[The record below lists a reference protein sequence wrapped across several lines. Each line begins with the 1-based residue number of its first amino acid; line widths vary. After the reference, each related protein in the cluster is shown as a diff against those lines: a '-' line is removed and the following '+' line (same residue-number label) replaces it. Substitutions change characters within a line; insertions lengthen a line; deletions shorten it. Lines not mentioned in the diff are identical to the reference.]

1 MMNDVNDAICFIFF
15 SPRETWSQASRH
27 VPMLDVLIGTKS
39 SKNCKPRRKAKLL
52 YFIAALPNWARFW
65 SSNVTNLGLTIAKK
79 TSKYIWNN
87 LEGIIVNFVVYIL
100 IYDHHYLLNN
110 NSYLLFL
117 AIDWMLLVGFDPCQ
131 LKISRRL
138 SGWRWTFPFLEV
150 RWPSKHRGAPWFDLG
165 FCGFAFCLSS
175 APWLPRVTG
184 ELRPCKLRRRPVRA
198 AIGHI

>member
-1 MMNDVNDAICFIFF
+1 MMNDAICFIFF

-100 IYDHHYLLNN
+100 IYDHHYLLNKVHRWHWLN
-110 NSYLLFL
+110 ATTEFLFL
-117 AIDWMLLVGFDPCQ
+117 
-131 LKISRRL
+131 KSN
-138 SGWRWTFPFLEV
+138 
-150 RWPSKHRGAPWFDLG
+150 
-165 FCGFAFCLSS
+165 LSS
-175 APWLPRVTG
+175 SQKSW
-184 ELRPCKLRRRPVRA
+184 VRA
-198 AIGHI
+198 VRGNLLTLPTFKQNGKYFEQSGIDSHPWTDFRIFWL